1 MGGFI
6 ERRQKRPTGGEGY
19 IALKVPESIPWYYW
33 RVLMSDKMQGTTL
46 AELKYK
52 WTLDDLLDAWEMLDA
67 YEDAERAASQQRKS
81 KA

>member
-1 MGGFI
+1 
-6 ERRQKRPTGGEGY
+6 
-19 IALKVPESIPWYYW
+19 
-33 RVLMSDKMQGTTL
+33 MSDKMQGTTL